1 MSYGSYTAVV
11 KHLTTVSIVL
21 TVLAAIGAAIFVT
34 TREAENDRLA
44 KLLRSDSITDNL
56 AAVELLEH
64 HSFDTVL
71 LRLKPIL
78 NTQSEASI
86 KAQSM
91 LVSIAF
97 KEDRIDDL
105 DPQFI
110 DDDLYDAALW
120 WVSETHQNDP
130 QFDSITFQHIAI
142 DAEASPWIRRLA
154 ALHCKTI
161 TSSTQEDL
169 ISMAPHDRDGS
180 VLLTVLAIDRHIPN
194 EMLPSLIDTWAN
206 SYDLELQ
213 IAAILLASLSDNTI
227 PEIASSNSFL
237 ATISTICS
245 EKHEALAWRSIHLEN
260 GMIRPDIALAGLIVD
275 ESRFLPILIDSA
287 RAGLWVHPDHPIELA
302 RRFAPKVSA
311 LIPSALLNQEESRD
325 KWWSLFACGLLQE
338 QR

>member
-11 KHLTTVSIVL
+11 KHLTTVSTVL
-21 TVLAAIGAAIFVT
+21 TMLAAISAAIFVT
-34 TREAENDRLA
+34 NRQSKDDRLA
-44 KLLRSDSITDNL
+44 QLLSSDSITDNL
-56 AAVELLEH
+56 AAIELLKY
-64 HSFDTVL
+64 HSFENLL

-78 NTQSEASI
+78 NTHSEASM

-91 LVSIAF
+91 LVSRAF
-97 KEDRIDDL
+97 KESCVDDL
-105 DPQFI
+105 DPQHI
-110 DDDLYDAALW
+110 DEDLYEAALW
-120 WVSETHQNDP
+120 WASETQQTDS
-130 QFDSITFQHIAI
+130 QFDSITFQHVAI

-169 ISMAPHDRDGS
+169 ISMSPQDRDGS

-194 EMLPSLIDTWAN
+194 VMLPSLIDKWAI

-213 IAAILLASLSDNTI
+213 AASILLASLSGNTI
-227 PEIASSNSFL
+227 PEISSSNAFL
-237 ATISTICS
+237 ATISTICT
-245 EKHEALAWRSIHLEN
+245 EKKGTLVWRSIHLEN
-260 GMIRPDIALAGLIVD
+260 GMIHPDIALAGLIVD
-275 ESRFLPILIDSA
+275 ESRCMPILIDSA

-302 RRFAPKVSA
+302 RRFAPKVAA
-311 LIPSALLNQEESRD
+311 LIPSALLDQEESRD